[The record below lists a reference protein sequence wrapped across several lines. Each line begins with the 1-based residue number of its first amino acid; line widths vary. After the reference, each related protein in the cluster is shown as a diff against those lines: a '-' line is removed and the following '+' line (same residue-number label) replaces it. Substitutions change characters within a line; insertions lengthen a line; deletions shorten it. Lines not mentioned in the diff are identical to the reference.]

1 MPVLLEPGGRIP
13 NNFDLL
19 TFVIPANGGAPS
31 GESVAACGCGNGYR
45 FAKRQGKPNSA
56 ISL

>member
-1 MPVLLEPGGRIP
+1 MPVLMEPGGRIP

-19 TFVIPANGGAPS
+19 MVVIPANGLRLPAK
-31 GESVAACGCGNGYR
+31 SVAACGCGNGYR